1 MVFKGKNNFFSVFL
15 KALPIT
21 VKSIIVSDFIDRVRM
36 VIQFRQSRRR
46 STMLLVD
53 KLAIFV

>member
-36 VIQFRQSRRR
+36 VIQFRRSRRR
-46 STMLLVD
+46 ITMLLVD
-53 KLAIFV
+53 KLTIFV